1 MNQICSGILK
11 KLKKAL
17 KFLLLYSVIIF
28 TSNLVVGIVSLFF
41 KMALVTVQGPT
52 VVSVFIEITVFFI
65 AVAICASFVF
75 KKNGKTRQ
83 FTSFNELCFHMLILF
98 IIQIFVV
105 FFADFNT
112 LWLIE
117 LGTLSLTK
125 YIYLG
130 GISYIE
136 SLREI
141 PRVYY
146 LIALIIKDIVFLSFS
161 ALGLCHSGINRVFD
175 KE

>member
-1 MNQICSGILK
+1 
-11 KLKKAL
+11 
-17 KFLLLYSVIIF
+17 
-28 TSNLVVGIVSLFF
+28 
-41 KMALVTVQGPT
+41 
-52 VVSVFIEITVFFI
+52 
-65 AVAICASFVF
+65 
-75 KKNGKTRQ
+75 
-83 FTSFNELCFHMLILF
+83 MLILF
-98 IIQIFVV
+98 IIQISVV

-146 LIALIIKDIVFLSFS
+146 LIALIIKDVVFLSFS
-161 ALGLCHSGINRVFD
+161 VLGVAENLD
-175 KE
+175 QQL

>member
-1 MNQICSGILK
+1 MNQICNSILK

-17 KFLLLYSVIIF
+17 IFLLLYSAILF
-28 TSNLVVGIVSLFF
+28 TANLVVGVVSLFL
-41 KMALVTVQGPT
+41 KLALVTVQGPT

-75 KKNGKTRQ
+75 KGIGKRML

-98 IIQIFVV
+98 IIQISVA

-130 GISYIE
+130 GIGYIE

-146 LIALIIKDIVFLSFS
+146 LIALIIKDVVFLSFS
-161 ALGLCHSGINRVFD
+161 ALGIYHSGIYRVFD